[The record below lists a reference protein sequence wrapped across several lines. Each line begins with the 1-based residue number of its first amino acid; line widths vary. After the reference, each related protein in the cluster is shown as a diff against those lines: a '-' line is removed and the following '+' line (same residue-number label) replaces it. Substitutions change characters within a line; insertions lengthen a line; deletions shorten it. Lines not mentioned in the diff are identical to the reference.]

1 MQASKQKSRNRTYNT
16 ELLLYF
22 RVTRRDYLDIEE
34 PGLHGVHLCLPL
46 AEVIHSK
53 VQSSLGHEVGVRA
66 VEFLTTWKKMSE
78 TLVFH
83 IIDTNHY

>member
-1 MQASKQKSRNRTYNT
+1 M
-16 ELLLYF
+16 LHF
-22 RVTRRDYLDIEE
+22 HGTRRDHLDIEE

-53 VQSSLGHEVGVRA
+53 VQSSLSHEVGVSA

-78 TLVFH
+78 TLVLH
-83 IIDTNHY
+83 IIDTNHYYSYIEGRHSRT

>member
-1 MQASKQKSRNRTYNT
+1 MQASKQKAET
-16 ELLLYF
+16 ECITESGILLHF
-22 RVTRRDYLDIEE
+22 RVTRRDHLDIEE

-66 VEFLTTWKKMSE
+66 VEFLTT
-78 TLVFH
+78 
-83 IIDTNHY
+83 